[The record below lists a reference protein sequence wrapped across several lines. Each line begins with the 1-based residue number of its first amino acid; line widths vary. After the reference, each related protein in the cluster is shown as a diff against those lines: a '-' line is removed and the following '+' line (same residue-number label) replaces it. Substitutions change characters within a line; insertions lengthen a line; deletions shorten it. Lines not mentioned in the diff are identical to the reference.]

1 MAPGLCSKYGVTS
14 LFVFG
19 SVARGEQ
26 RPDSDIDLMAT
37 FDAPPNLRRYMGL
50 KLEIEDALSTKV
62 DLTTPDDLVETAR
75 ARAQREA
82 VRVA

>member
-1 MAPGLCSKYGVTS
+1 MAPGLCAKYGVTS

-37 FDAPPNLRRYMGL
+37 FDAPLNLRRYMGL
-50 KLEIEDALSTKV
+50 KLDIEDALSAKV
-62 DLTTPDDLVETAR
+62 DLTTPEDLIETAR
-75 ARAQREA
+75 DRAQREA